1 MKRFCLA
8 LDLKDDP
15 EVIRQYDMYHKDVWP
30 EVLQSLGES
39 GIETMRIY
47 RTGNRLIM
55 QLETSNSFSFEEK
68 ARMDLAN
75 DKVQEWETLMG
86 EFQQRISWASPDTKW
101 VITEEVFHYSN
112 PPRPL

>member
-1 MKRFCLA
+1 MKRYCLA

-15 EVIRQYDMYHKDVWP
+15 EVIRQYDMYHQDVWP
-30 EVLQSLGES
+30 EVLQSLGDS

-55 QLETSNSFSFEEK
+55 HLETSDSFSFEEK
-68 ARMDLAN
+68 SRMDLAN
-75 DKVQEWETLMG
+75 SKVQEWETLMSN
-86 EFQQRISWASPDTKW
+86 FQQRIPWASPDTKW

-112 PPRPL
+112 PPLPR